1 MVVDFVAAIS
11 TQSGLAVPKKVEA
24 FGAEQ
29 TRGKG
34 PVASHSDGTK
44 PLLGAR
50 NVGRGR

>member
-44 PLLGAR
+44 PPIGVC
-50 NVGRGR
+50 NIVRGR